1 MVAALPEDHP
11 AAEAR
16 DRVRATAQL
25 TSLSVLAQVGMQ
37 GWGSIH
43 APGCPKC
50 PNTQQL
56 CAPGIFMFLL
66 SVEKQCTPPIAGKP
80 GGYDR

>member
-11 AAEAR
+11 AAETR
-16 DRVRATAQL
+16 DQVRATAQL
-25 TSLSVLAQVGMQ
+25 TGLSVLAQVGVQ
-37 GWGSIH
+37 DWGSIH

-56 CAPGIFMFLL
+56 
-66 SVEKQCTPPIAGKP
+66 
-80 GGYDR
+80 

>member
-1 MVAALPEDHP
+1 MAAALPEDHP

-16 DRVRATAQL
+16 DQVRATAQL
-25 TSLSVLAQVGMQ
+25 TGLSVLAQVGVQ
-37 GWGSIH
+37 DWGSIH

-56 CAPGIFMFLL
+56 
-66 SVEKQCTPPIAGKP
+66 
-80 GGYDR
+80 